1 MVTLHLAYTAPINPP
16 STTPVLTHAQVWAGL
31 QRKIRFAQEFVPVIA
46 SCSVLS
52 EEDGVV
58 TRDVVFKPGVAPK
71 EKAREVVRGF
81 GTSWVRVKFL
91 NGEGGYRL
99 NVFEQVDFEQED
111 GSVVKNIISDGADG
125 ALYMTYAFEFRFP
138 DLREGSAEAEA
149 QREKL
154 KGVSGMILEVGGGL
168 GWNEMLTCDCRRV
181 RWRWRRALR
190 RFGRWCWMG
199 GLRSRIWENGGRD
212 DNVDGWQTFM
222 TCPLS
227 T

>member
-1 MVTLHLAYTAPINPP
+1 MVTLHLAYTAPINPL

-52 EEDGVV
+52 DEDGVV
-58 TRDVVFKPGVAPK
+58 TRDVVFKPGVGPK

-81 GTSWVRVKFL
+81 GTSWV
-91 NGEGGYRL
+91 
-99 NVFEQVDFEQED
+99 DFEQED
-111 GSVVKNIISDGADG
+111 GSVVKNVISDGADG

-154 KGVSGMILEVGGGL
+154 KGTSKMAVEKSIETIRQMVL
-168 GWNEMLTCDCRRV
+168 D
-181 RWRWRRALR
+181 
-190 RFGRWCWMG
+190 GR
-199 GLRSRIWENGGRD
+199 IKE
-212 DNVDGWQTFM
+212 
-222 TCPLS
+222 
-227 T
+227 